1 MHRGLLEATGNVAA
15 ENLVTA
21 SGTDFA
27 GAETRLP
34 RGGQKHARE
43 EIRSPRDGGLRTREN
58 FGSRSR
64 NAVVSVSWGPPCL
77 PGATPS
83 NLFCCVASSLLVCP
97 FTTSCLPPQ
106 SLLPSF
112 FFFFFCSSSSSLQSQ
127 KRTLR
132 PANRQ
137 LPVFHH
143 FVSLGLIC
151 FKYKTVRT
159 SWWLS
164 SKESICRRCHNR
176 VQDQLRSSRQWVSFF
191 CQIHPPPIEREEYDR
206 NSP

>member
-58 FGSRSR
+58 SGSRSR

-112 FFFFFCSSSSSLQSQ
+112 FFFFF
-127 KRTLR
+127 
-132 PANRQ
+132 A
-137 LPVFHH
+137 
-143 FVSLGLIC
+143 
-151 FKYKTVRT
+151 
-159 SWWLS
+159 
-164 SKESICRRCHNR
+164 
-176 VQDQLRSSRQWVSFF
+176 
-191 CQIHPPPIEREEYDR
+191 HPPPVSNLRKELCVQPTDSFLCFITLSLWGSFALNIRL
-206 NSP
+206 